1 MGPPGAGNSESQES
15 PFKPNVLQGKVVL
28 ITGGGSGIGL
38 EISRQFG
45 RHGARLAIMGRREA
59 VLRAAADELAKEG
72 IEALPVMGDVRRK
85 EDAHSAVAATVER
98 YGRLDVLIN
107 GAAGNF
113 LAAAE
118 DLSVN
123 GFRTVLDIDAV
134 GTFNMCLA
142 ARPFLQRGARGRA
155 EEEGGGS
162 IINISATL
170 HYTAAWYQVHVSA
183 AKAAVDATTRSLA
196 LEWATDYGIRTN
208 AIAPGP
214 IGSTPGMAK
223 LAPSELGIDAG
234 ELNPM
239 QRMGDPWDIAM
250 AALYLTADT
259 GKYVNGATLV
269 VDGGGWLRRALLRA
283 YIALH
288 ILALFLFQLPLS
300 QHWRPFEQWG
310 QTLGLFRLDVRE
322 ILDPRQ
328 LLHVLETALLLSAF
342 ALLSSHR
349 SLATSH
355 HSSRTRSSSRPPSS
369 QAPRPHLHPTPGLYP
384 QRSSQTSAWLGPSL
398 PLLASEASQI
408 LYQVIEEEEE
418 EGDDAAG
425 EEEREEEEG
434 GEGEWELEQQEEVVA
449 KALAAR
455 VRGAG
460 VGGVQW
466 RGGAQARSGF
476 ENREQQRGEKGGNWR
491 GERDVPLRQLGAG
504 SASRGEEL
512 VGGGADA
519 EEDDNGKGLR
529 RQFTAL
535 SW

>member
-1 MGPPGAGNSESQES
+1 
-15 PFKPNVLQGKVVL
+15 
-28 ITGGGSGIGL
+28 
-38 EISRQFG
+38 
-45 RHGARLAIMGRREA
+45 MGRREA

-123 GFRTVLDIDAV
+123 GFRTVLDIDAM

-269 VDGGGWLRRALLRA
+269 VDGGGWLYQPRVFDKEVIREVSRAVERRSRQVVSGPGASGS
-283 YIALH
+283 
-288 ILALFLFQLPLS
+288 S
-300 QHWRPFEQWG
+300 QG
-310 QTLGLFRLDVRE
+310 Q
-322 ILDPRQ
+322 
-328 LLHVLETALLLSAF
+328 
-342 ALLSSHR
+342 HR
-349 SLATSH
+349 SKL
-355 HSSRTRSSSRPPSS
+355 
-369 QAPRPHLHPTPGLYP
+369 
-384 QRSSQTSAWLGPSL
+384 
-398 PLLASEASQI
+398 
-408 LYQVIEEEEE
+408 
-418 EGDDAAG
+418 
-425 EEEREEEEG
+425 
-434 GEGEWELEQQEEVVA
+434 
-449 KALAAR
+449 
-455 VRGAG
+455 
-460 VGGVQW
+460 
-466 RGGAQARSGF
+466 
-476 ENREQQRGEKGGNWR
+476 
-491 GERDVPLRQLGAG
+491 
-504 SASRGEEL
+504 
-512 VGGGADA
+512 
-519 EEDDNGKGLR
+519 
-529 RQFTAL
+529 
-535 SW
+535 